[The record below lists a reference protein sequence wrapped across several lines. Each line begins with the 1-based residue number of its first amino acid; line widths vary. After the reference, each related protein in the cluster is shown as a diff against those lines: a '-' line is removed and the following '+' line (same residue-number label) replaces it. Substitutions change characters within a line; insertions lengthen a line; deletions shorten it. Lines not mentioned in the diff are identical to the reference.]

1 MHTEMRL
8 KIRKTEKHTVV
19 YFVALFF
26 VFVALF
32 TLK

>member
-19 YFVALFF
+19 YFVALF
-26 VFVALF
+26 